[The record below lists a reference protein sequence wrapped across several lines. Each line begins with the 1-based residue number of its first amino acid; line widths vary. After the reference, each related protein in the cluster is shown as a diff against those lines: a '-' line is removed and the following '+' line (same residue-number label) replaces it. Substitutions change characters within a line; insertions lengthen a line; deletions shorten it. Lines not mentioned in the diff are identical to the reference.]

1 VNRVL
6 VDVSP
11 YSFGPSYLGQFQGRP
26 YVHCYHP
33 IIQRN
38 TPLPITRTDSYY
50 TAHPYQTEVKLEIYQ
65 GDDPDALKNTLVGE
79 FVITGLTPMADPNE
93 VLCRMSL
100 DLDGI
105 LHVVAIEKMTGKSK
119 HITISDVFQPMNDI
133 ELAGAQQRVQNLYAR
148 RSQTADKTAESGQP
162 AESEGVSAILP
173 GAKPVQEQAQAAEPA
188 TGQAEAPKP
197 QETEWE
203 QAARKANELLEKSRG
218 LLETMHSEDQ
228 EDAVNL
234 HEAIQN
240 ALDAQDAKA
249 LSLAVKK
256 LQELL
261 FFVEGR

>member
-1 VNRVL
+1 
-6 VDVSP
+6 
-11 YSFGPSYLGQFQGRP
+11 
-26 YVHCYHP
+26 
-33 IIQRN
+33 
-38 TPLPITRTDSYY
+38 
-50 TAHPYQTEVKLEIYQ
+50 
-65 GDDPDALKNTLVGE
+65 
-79 FVITGLTPMADPNE
+79 
-93 VLCRMSL
+93 
-100 DLDGI
+100 
-105 LHVVAIEKMTGKSK
+105 
-119 HITISDVFQPMNDI
+119 MNDI